1 VTAGDWLGL
10 PLLVA
15 GLGFF
20 AAGTVGLLRLPDL
33 YTRLHALTKAD
44 NVGLALV
51 AAGLA
56 VQSGSWPVAA
66 RLAVIWLLVNL
77 ASAAVAHLIARTAL
91 QRGQTPWQG

>member
-1 VTAGDWLGL
+1 M
-10 PLLVA
+10 A
-15 GLGFF
+15 GLWSF
-20 AAGTVGLLRLPDL
+20 AAALGGLRCCPVHDIPLP
-33 YTRLHALTKAD
+33 ALTKAD

-66 RLAVIWLLVNL
+66 RLAVTWLLVNL

-91 QRGQTPWQG
+91 QRGHAPWQG